1 MTLLLAIRYILSS
14 ENRRR
19 DNEPI
24 DDTYDDVY
32 IEKVGNDGQME
43 RIKVDKVS
51 FEVELNLTIS
61 SLTRGF

>member
-32 IEKVGNDGQME
+32 IEKVCNDGQME